1 MKTVATLAA
10 VFLMLATLL
19 SVLPT
24 HGEGEIYDAVI
35 RLHVLA
41 ASDSAGDQQN
51 KLAVRDAILPVA
63 AAALEGCESRA
74 AAAARLR
81 ELIPQLEEIAAA
93 RLRELDAP
101 APVTVTLGQE
111 SYPTRAYEGFCFPAG
126 EYLSLRV
133 VIGSGEG
140 ANWWCVLFPSLC
152 LSVAEGGRREE
163 LEEAFV
169 AVGLTPEQYRV
180 ITESDESTTYRLRF
194 KLLEVLSRVRDR
206 VRAAGAV
213 AE

>member
-10 VFLMLATLL
+10 VFLLLATLL

-24 HGEGEIYDAVI
+24 HGEEEIYDAVI

-81 ELIPQLEEIAAA
+81 ELIPQLEEVAAA

-133 VIGSGEG
+133 VIGAGEG

-206 VRAAGAV
+206 VRAAGA
-213 AE
+213 E